1 MLEKWIFKEK
11 FNLFVFYIF
20 QKRLVNIAKLKKN
33 KYIIYENINSGFD
46 EIETLMFINILVS
59 FINKYI
65 KNYIVSLKKKE

>member
-1 MLEKWIFKEK
+1 LLEKWIFKEK

-33 KYIIYENINSGFD
+33 KCIIYENINSGFD
-46 EIETLMFINILVS
+46 EIETLIFINILVS

>member
-33 KYIIYENINSGFD
+33 KCIIYENINSGFD
-46 EIETLMFINILVS
+46 EIETLIFINILVS